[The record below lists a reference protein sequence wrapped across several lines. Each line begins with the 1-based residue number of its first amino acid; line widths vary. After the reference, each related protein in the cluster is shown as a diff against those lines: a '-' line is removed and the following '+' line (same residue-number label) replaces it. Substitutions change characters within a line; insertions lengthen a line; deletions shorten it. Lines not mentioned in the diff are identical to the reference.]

1 MRRNITHLSNPCAL
15 LLTKLRYILLIPA
28 LVVLFSMSV
37 HAQTTPIKITGT
49 VIDPKGETL
58 IGVSIK
64 VKGTS
69 TGTVT
74 DINGK
79 FSITVPNTQ
88 AILVFSYIGFATK
101 EESVGNKQAL
111 TVTLSDNSSSLT
123 EVIVTGY
130 GQTVAKRDLTGSI
143 GSVSAKQIQE
153 RQPLNLADALEGQ
166 IAGAQVVT
174 DGGDPF
180 SQGTVQIR
188 GASTLNA
195 GNGPLYVIDGVI
207 SQDASFLNPAD
218 ISSIE
223 VLKDAAS
230 AAIYGARG
238 GNGVILITTKGG
250 REGRTTIT
258 ANYYHLFSKLAHKL
272 QTTSSD
278 DLRYYRRYDINNSIQ
293 TDSLNHYLNA
303 DNDYQDLLFKTGQ
316 KDNLNLS
323 ISGGQKGL
331 TYYTGLTYINDRSIV
346 LNSYART
353 LQGTSNVN
361 FQATS
366 KLNIT
371 NNFNYSYVTG
381 NSVDVGNTARQV
393 FERNPWTSIYRPDG
407 QYAGYVESK
416 RNPVAY
422 ATLATNK
429 PTSYKAQ
436 NNTSLNYDIISG
448 LRFTTTFNFRL
459 DNLNTQT
466 FVPLAIVNTGI
477 NTGST
482 EDDRIFNYTL
492 QTHLNYDKTFGKNHK
507 VSVVAGF
514 SRDKTSEDDGLFSL
528 RNYLTENAFASNVA
542 TIDLT
547 KTLYDYPTYYATE
560 SLFGRAQ
567 YSYKDRYIINGT
579 YRRDGSSRFGPDN
592 KWGNFGAVGAAWRF
606 SDESFMGWAK
616 KWLEDGKLRF
626 SYGSAGNDKLSD
638 FGYVNL
644 LAFGVANGNS
654 GVYNGVQGVGLPT
667 TIANPG
673 IKWETTTTT
682 NLGLDLSM
690 LGGRLTFS
698 PEYYVKTTNG
708 LLAAQAIPEETGYRT
723 GTVNLGKIQ
732 NRGLEVS
739 VTGTPIQ
746 TTKFTWTVNANV
758 TSQSAGKIQEL
769 LNHTSYITGTSYQV
783 KEGGNIGDF
792 YLFKNLGV
800 YPYDVSNSYDNKGN
814 MLTPVGVSPDG
825 KSAQSFTLNG
835 QPYTGD
841 IRHMTRNG
849 NVLKGGSTIWQDTN
863 NDGVIDDRDRQVL
876 GNATPKFFF
885 GFNNFFRYKNFSLNV
900 LLNGQFGNKV
910 YNYIANYSNSFQS
923 TYTPPT
929 PAAIY
934 GAWRKQGDITKYP
947 NFNEKDVN
955 GSMSPFLNSMYL
967 ESGSFIRL
975 SSAKLTYSLDPKIA
989 SRIKARQ
996 VSIYVYGNNLLTWT
1010 NYSWYD
1016 PEFTASSP
1024 LTAGMDS
1031 GKYPRRRELGFGLFV
1046 TL

>member
-1 MRRNITHLSNPCAL
+1 MRKSYTWKPFAFFSRSIV
-15 LLTKLRYILLIPA
+15 YILLMVGTSA
-28 LVVLFSMSV
+28 DLY
-37 HAQTTPIKITGT
+37 AQNTGAKITGI
-49 VIDPKGETL
+49 VKDSKGL
-58 IGVSIK
+58 PLPGVSVK
-64 VKGTS
+64 LKGTQ

-79 FSITVPNTQ
+79 YAITFPGAKSV
-88 AILVFSYIGFATK
+88 IVFSYLGAQSK
-101 EESVGNKQAL
+101 EMTVG
-111 TVTLSDNSSSLT
+111 TSTTIDVTLDDNATDLN
-123 EVIVTGY
+123 EVVVTGY
-130 GQTVAKRDLTGSI
+130 GQTVKKRDLTGSI

-153 RQPLNLADALEGQ
+153 RQPINLFDALEGQ
-166 IAGAQVVT
+166 IAGAQITT
-174 DGGDPF
+174 DGGDPL
-180 SQGTVQIR
+180 SQGNIQIR

-207 SQDASFLNPAD
+207 SQDASYLNPAD
-218 ISSIE
+218 IASIE
-223 VLKDAAS
+223 ILKDAAS
-230 AAIYGARG
+230 ASIYGARG
-238 GNGVILITTKGG
+238 GNGAILITTKGG
-250 REGRTTIT
+250 HEGKANIT

-293 TDSLNHYLNA
+293 IDSLNHYLNA
-303 DNDYQDLLFKTGQ
+303 DNDYQDLLFRTGQ
-316 KDNLNLS
+316 KDNINLS
-323 ISGGQKGL
+323 VSGGQKGI
-331 TYYTGLTYINDRSIV
+331 TYYTGLTFISDRSIV

-353 LQGTSNVN
+353 LQGTTNIN
-361 FQATS
+361 IQATS
-366 KLNIT
+366 KFNIT

-381 NSVDVGNTARQV
+381 NAVDVANTARQV

-422 ATLATNK
+422 AMLATNK
-429 PTSYKAQ
+429 PTLYKAQ
-436 NNTSLNYDIISG
+436 NNTSLNYDIMLG

-459 DNLNTQT
+459 DNSNTQT
-466 FVPLAIVNTGI
+466 FVPLAIVNNGI

-482 EDDRIFNYTL
+482 EDDKAFFYNL
-492 QTHLNYDKTFGKNHK
+492 QTHLNYDKSLDKNGDHK
-507 VSVVAGF
+507 ISAVIGF
-514 SRDKTSEDDGLFSL
+514 SRDKTSETDGLFSL

-547 KTLYDYPTYYATE
+547 KTLYNYPAYYATE

-567 YSYKDRYIINGT
+567 YSYKSRYIINGT

-606 SDESFMGWAK
+606 SDESFMGWTK

-626 SYGSAGNDKLSD
+626 SYGTAGNDKLSD
-638 FGYVNL
+638 FGYLNL

-667 TIANPG
+667 SIANPA
-673 IKWETTTTT
+673 IKWESTATT

-698 PEYYVKTTNG
+698 PEYYIKNTNG
-708 LLAAQAIPEETGYRT
+708 LLAAQNIAEETGYRT

-732 NRGLEVS
+732 NKGLELTVA
-739 VTGTPIQ
+739 GTPIQ
-746 TTKFTWTVNANV
+746 NTNFSWTVNANA
-758 TSQSAGKIQEL
+758 TIQSPGKIKEL

-792 YLFKNLGV
+792 YIFKNLGV
-800 YPYDVSNSYDNKGN
+800 YQYDVSNTYDNKGD
-814 MLTPVGVSPDG
+814 MLTPVGVSADG
-825 KSAQSFTLNG
+825 RSATGFTLNG
-835 QPYTGD
+835 QPYNGPLQ
-841 IRHMTRNG
+841 HMTRNG

-863 NDGVIDDRDRQVL
+863 GDNVIDDRDRQVL

-885 GFNNFFRYKNFSLNV
+885 GFNNFFRYKNFTLNV

-910 YNYIANYSNSFQS
+910 YNYIANYSNSFSS

-934 GAWRKQGDITKYP
+934 GAWRKPGDVTIYP

-955 GSMSPFLNSMYL
+955 GSMSPMLNSLYL

-975 SSAKLTYSLDPKIA
+975 SSAKLTYSLDPKVA
-989 SRIKARQ
+989 SRIKTRQ

-1016 PEFTASSP
+1016 PEFTSGSA

-1031 GKYPRRRELGFGLFV
+1031 GKYPRRREAGLGLMV